1 MSTITKAATPMTKP
15 KRQFRWYN
23 WDKIMSFNAMFNFLV
38 GQRGVGKTYGWK
50 KKRIQAA
57 IRRGEEFM
65 YVRRY
70 KEELKVSKDTFFA
83 DLVANNEFPD
93 WDFRTWGSLA
103 QMSPAATRDD
113 KKRSWKTIGHF
124 IALSTAQ
131 SIKSVAYPLVT
142 NIGFDEF
149 IIEKGT
155 THYISN
161 EVHAFLNL
169 YSTVDRNQD
178 KTKVFFMANSVSIMN
193 PYFLYWDIKPD
204 QFKEFT
210 TLHDGYMLVHFV
222 EAAEFTEQVYE
233 TKFGKFISGTEFG
246 DFAVGNEFA
255 DNHDNLLDLKGA
267 SARYTYTIETKAGY
281 FSVWIDWLA
290 GKYYVQERRPKQEI
304 LFTILPEQMTEGKTL
319 VSYSDKVM
327 QSLRTAFRNGN
338 TLFDTP
344 KSRNAFIEIFKR

>member
-1 MSTITKAATPMTKP
+1 METMTKDATPSTK
-15 KRQFRWYN
+15 KRQFKWYN
-23 WDKIMSFNAMFNFLV
+23 WDKISSFNATFHFLV
-38 GQRGVGKTYGWK
+38 GMRGVGKTYGWK
-50 KKRIQAA
+50 KKA
-57 IRRGEEFM
+57 IRNALRKGEEFM

-83 DLVANNEFPD
+83 DLIANNEFPD
-93 WDFRTWGSLA
+93 WDFRTYGATA
-103 QMSPAATRDD
+103 QAAPASTRDA
-113 KKRSWKTIGHF
+113 KKRPWKVIGHF

-155 THYISN
+155 THYIAN

-193 PYFLYWDIKPD
+193 PYFLYYNIKPD
-204 QFKEFT
+204 ESKEFT
-210 TLHDGYMLVHFV
+210 LMYDGYVVVHFV
-222 EAAEFTEQVYE
+222 EAAEFTDQVYA
-233 TKFGKFISGTEFG
+233 TKFGKFIQGTEFG
-246 DFAVGNEFA
+246 NFAAGNEFA
-255 DNHDNLLDLKGA
+255 DNNDNLLDVKGA
-267 SARYTYTIETKAGY
+267 SARYTYTIEAKQGT
-281 FSVWIDWLA
+281 FSVWIDWIQ
-290 GKYYVQERRPKQEI
+290 GKYYVQEKRPKQEI
-304 LFTILPEQMTEGKTL
+304 LFTILPEQMSEGKVL
-319 VSYSDKVM
+319 LSYSDKVM

-338 TLFDTP
+338 TFFDTA